1 MGNHGRVAC
10 TSDLTHGHLSG
21 CDDCGDAVG
30 GFGFATVEVVGHP
43 TRSLRSRV
51 PSLRERD
58 VYWARSIRTVTP
70 RSMYL
75 LRRSGSP
82 ER

>member
-30 GFGFATVEVVGHP
+30 WFGFAAVEAVGHP
-43 TRSLRSRV
+43 LRRYAPRV
-51 PSLRERD
+51 PFASRKGRLLGSFHQDGDTEVD
-58 VYWARSIRTVTP
+58 VFVAQGGIA
-70 RSMYL
+70 
-75 LRRSGSP
+75 
-82 ER
+82 